1 MRKILTALM
10 IMTSLTSGATAALDT
25 PAQAAARQAWMD
37 ASPNDTGCMAKHHIG
52 LGILIRRGIQP
63 NSPEIADV
71 RAACWKDM
79 ETYRAEFDRVAGD
92 QPEDIQKCVGD
103 TYSLLQTQYSS
114 PHRRY
119 LAHCSNKDKD
129 GRCSIH
135 GMMETAITMCLHAG
149 E

>member
-1 MRKILTALM
+1 MNKIFATLM
-10 IMTSLTSGATAALDT
+10 MASLMVGPAIARDT
-25 PAQAAARQAWMD
+25 PAQAEARQAWMD
-37 ASPNDTGCMAKHHIG
+37 ASPNDTGCMAKHHISI
-52 LGILIRRGIQP
+52 GILIRRGIQP

-71 RAACWKDM
+71 RAACWKDI

-103 TYSLLQTQYSS
+103 TYGLLQIQYSS
-114 PHRRY
+114 PRRRY
-119 LAHCSNKDKD
+119 LARCSNKDKD

-135 GMMETAITMCLHAG
+135 GMMETAITMCLHKG